1 MTGNEQPGGRLRV
14 TETRKQCERNDR
26 KPKCLGCGDFLP
38 KPFLDL
44 GRTPLANSFLKA
56 STDCAGEQM
65 FPLAVAYCETCHL
78 VQLLDTV
85 RPEKIFCEYAY
96 FSTYS
101 EGFLEHARI
110 MAQALSDRLSL
121 NSSSRILEIASND
134 GYLLR
139 HFKQRGME
147 VLGVDPAQNIAA
159 EANKQGI
166 PTLCRFFNRDLAF
179 DIVQGFGKADL
190 IVGNNVLAHVPEI
203 NNFLLAVADC
213 LKAEGA
219 VVFEFPYVREL
230 LDEVEFDTIY
240 HEHVFYLS
248 LSAIQILADRAG
260 LELFEVIRQPVHG
273 GSLRVFLQHP
283 QARPVAGSV
292 TRMLSEETR
301 IGLTSGARYAALA
314 PQASKLKYQLR
325 SMLCEI
331 KADGKRIAAY
341 GAPAKGNTLL
351 NFCGIGRDLLDF
363 TVDRSPH
370 KQGRLLPG
378 SHLPILPPEELLARM
393 PEFTVILPWNIAR
406 EIIEQQKAYLQRG
419 GRFIVPVPRP
429 RVVESAAD

>member
-1 MTGNEQPGGRLRV
+1 LRV

-101 EGFLEHARI
+101 ESFLEHARI

-219 VVFEFPYVREL
+219 VV
-230 LDEVEFDTIY
+230 
-240 HEHVFYLS
+240 
-248 LSAIQILADRAG
+248 
-260 LELFEVIRQPVHG
+260 
-273 GSLRVFLQHP
+273 LRVP
-283 QARPVAGSV
+283 
-292 TRMLSEETR
+292 
-301 IGLTSGARYAALA
+301 
-314 PQASKLKYQLR
+314 LR
-325 SMLCEI
+325 S
-331 KADGKRIAAY
+331 RIA
-341 GAPAKGNTLL
+341 
-351 NFCGIGRDLLDF
+351 GRSG
-363 TVDRSPH
+363 VRH
-370 KQGRLLPG
+370 
-378 SHLPILPPEELLARM
+378 HLP
-393 PEFTVILPWNIAR
+393 
-406 EIIEQQKAYLQRG
+406 
-419 GRFIVPVPRP
+419 
-429 RVVESAAD
+429 

>member
-1 MTGNEQPGGRLRV
+1 
-14 TETRKQCERNDR
+14 
-26 KPKCLGCGDFLP
+26 
-38 KPFLDL
+38 
-44 GRTPLANSFLKA
+44 
-56 STDCAGEQM
+56 
-65 FPLAVAYCETCHL
+65 
-78 VQLLDTV
+78 
-85 RPEKIFCEYAY
+85 
-96 FSTYS
+96 
-101 EGFLEHARI
+101 
-110 MAQALSDRLSL
+110 
-121 NSSSRILEIASND
+121 
-134 GYLLR
+134 
-139 HFKQRGME
+139 
-147 VLGVDPAQNIAA
+147 
-159 EANKQGI
+159 
-166 PTLCRFFNRDLAF
+166 
-179 DIVQGFGKADL
+179 
-190 IVGNNVLAHVPEI
+190 
-203 NNFLLAVADC
+203 
-213 LKAEGA
+213 
-219 VVFEFPYVREL
+219 
-230 LDEVEFDTIY
+230 
-240 HEHVFYLS
+240 
-248 LSAIQILADRAG
+248 
-260 LELFEVIRQPVHG
+260 
-273 GSLRVFLQHP
+273 
-283 QARPVAGSV
+283 
-292 TRMLSEETR
+292 MLSEETR

>member
-56 STDCAGEQM
+56 STDCASEQM

-121 NSSSRILEIASND
+121 NSSSRILE
-134 GYLLR
+134 
-139 HFKQRGME
+139 
-147 VLGVDPAQNIAA
+147 
-159 EANKQGI
+159 
-166 PTLCRFFNRDLAF
+166 F

>member
-1 MTGNEQPGGRLRV
+1 
-14 TETRKQCERNDR
+14 
-26 KPKCLGCGDFLP
+26 
-38 KPFLDL
+38 
-44 GRTPLANSFLKA
+44 
-56 STDCAGEQM
+56 M

-101 EGFLEHARI
+101 ESFLEHARI

-121 NSSSRILEIASND
+121 NSISRILEIASND

-283 QARPVAGSV
+283 RVRPVAGSV

-301 IGLTSGARYAALA
+301 IGLTSSARYASLA

-331 KADGKRIAAY
+331 KAAGKRIAVY

-406 EIIEQQKAYLQRG
+406 EIIEQQKEYLQRG